1 MIGDIFVFDLV
12 VHLHDMSDR
21 NLRAD
26 VPGAQQSR
34 GLALRLGDA
43 LRPLHG
49 DPTDFAAAIPVETM
63 GRMVF
68 EHSPTDMAMA
78 QVVPVWDWFENWW
91 APVELQHAFAQA
103 YPERALFCGGVDPAH
118 RGLSAALEH
127 LDWQV
132 QELGAVSL
140 KFYNGHLGKTWRCDD
155 EKMAYPIYERARE
168 LGIDVLQFHKGMPF
182 GLQDVEDVR
191 PNDLQAAAR
200 DFPDLTFVIHHLG
213 VPYYDETVNIAAR
226 FPNVVLALSANLCFT
241 PIAPRLVQKQLGRLL
256 AEVGA
261 DRLLWGSE
269 AGLAGPPAP
278 YLAAV
283 MDLEIPE
290 DLRHGYGYPQI
301 THEDK
306 RALLGGNAARLFGI
320 DLASKQAELAA
331 LPAVGSASLSVEV
344 DDVDTVPAGGVG

>member
-1 MIGDIFVFDLV
+1 VIGDIFVFDLV
-12 VHLHDMSDR
+12 VHLHDMSDE
-21 NLRAD
+21 NLLSE
-26 VPGAQQSR
+26 VPGAERSR
-34 GLALRLGDA
+34 ALALGLGDA

-49 DPTDFAAAIPVETM
+49 DPTDFATKLSVETM

-68 EHSPTDMAMA
+68 EDSPTDMAMA

-91 APVELQHAFAQA
+91 APVELQAAFARA
-103 YPERALFCGGVDPAH
+103 YPRRALFCGGVDPSH
-118 RGLSAALEH
+118 KGLTAALDH
-127 LDWQV
+127 LHWQV
-132 QELGAVSL
+132 EELGAVSL

-155 EKMAYPIYERARE
+155 EQVAYPIYERARA

-182 GLQDVEDVR
+182 GLQNVEDVR

-226 FPNVVLALSANLCFT
+226 FPNVHLALSANLCFT
-241 PIAPRLVQKQLGRLL
+241 PIAPRQVQKQLGRVL

-278 YLAAV
+278 YLAAL

-290 DLRHGYGYPQI
+290 DLRYGYGWPQI
-301 THEDK
+301 TREDK
-306 RALLGGNAARLFGI
+306 RAMLGLNAARLFGVDI
-320 DLASKQAELAA
+320 AAKTAELSAA
-331 LPAVGSASLSVEV
+331 SQAPAPAPATE
-344 DDVDTVPAGGVG
+344 TVPAGGVG